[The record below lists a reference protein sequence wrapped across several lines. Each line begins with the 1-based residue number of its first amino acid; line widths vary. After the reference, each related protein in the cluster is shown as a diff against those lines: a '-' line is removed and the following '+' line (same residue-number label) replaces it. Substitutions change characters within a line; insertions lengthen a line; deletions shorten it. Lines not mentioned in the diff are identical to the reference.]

1 MRSIILNFVFVED
14 KDGKNEDNIWTIPP
28 KRMALLGFYRI
39 RNQTNIIFFLISII
53 HINHASLILRTK
65 SWADQL
71 HRWISSNRLPSSL
84 LPCPSCPTI
93 ASIHSST
100 SINTSFI
107 CNSPTCVT
115 LQQNHPCPGWAMLT
129 VELRSLLTCYY
140 QLFDNKWKWNLPPPP
155 PQSPAI
161 YLNSQIRMFP
171 DRFYLC
177 LWHSESKIFF
187 LNLHSCGIFSDF
199 HSLHFYQ
206 AN

>member
-1 MRSIILNFVFVED
+1 MSNRVIAKKMRSIILINLSILWSTWRPTLSLV
-14 KDGKNEDNIWTIPP
+14 NEYP
-28 KRMALLGFYRI
+28 KSFKKILQREWPCRGFTKK

-53 HINHASLILRTK
+53 NINHVSLILRTK

-115 LQQNHPCPGWAMLT
+115 LQQNHPGPCWA
-129 VELRSLLTCYY
+129 V
-140 QLFDNKWKWNLPPPP
+140 QG
-155 PQSPAI
+155 
-161 YLNSQIRMFP
+161 NSEGN
-171 DRFYLC
+171 DRLDPF
-177 LWHSESKIFF
+177 
-187 LNLHSCGIFSDF
+187 
-199 HSLHFYQ
+199 
-206 AN
+206 